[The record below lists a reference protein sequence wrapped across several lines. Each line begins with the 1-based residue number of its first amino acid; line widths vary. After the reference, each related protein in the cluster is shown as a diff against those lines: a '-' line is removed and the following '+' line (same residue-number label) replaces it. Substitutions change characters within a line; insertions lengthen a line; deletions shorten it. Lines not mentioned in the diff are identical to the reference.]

1 MFQNI
6 ASWADWLADQRPAVV
21 LVDQP
26 GEAEHYRYWLARQQT
41 GAYLETVRVLP
52 KAQWLVELWDSSFPS
67 RQVLRPVQLLV
78 LAEKIVA
85 NSTFIAEAAIGVQG
99 IAQRFVDAFEL
110 AERYQL
116 DIGAGPLA
124 SNEQQAFQ
132 HWRTQLLAQ
141 LDAQA
146 ALSAAQLPAALL
158 RALEAGQLELPA
170 RLALSAGLEISPGE
184 RALLA
189 AIAQAGVE
197 SCSLPTFG
205 ADDPA
210 DTAIRQYRAVDVRE
224 EVRAAVQWAAARLET
239 GDPAPRLALV
249 APDIRPYEE
258 PLRRALERQLYPF
271 SLFPSE
277 APGALL
283 AEPWRIGTGRLAAY
297 PVVAAAL
304 DLLLAAGAQVPQAL
318 LSRVLLS
325 PFVAGAE
332 THRARR
338 AQLDWRWR
346 EHLPG
351 QTTLR
356 RALQEAR
363 YAGFEEAVDGLAA
376 LESEAA
382 QQKRSASPSEWV
394 QRFDGELLAAGWPNR
409 EAGDP
414 VLDQCRQGF
423 SQVMDTLRAL
433 DRQLGAIDRGTALH
447 WLQHVLTGKRF
458 ELQRDQA
465 PPLQL
470 LSLEEA
476 SGQAF
481 DALWILG
488 LSDAAL
494 PQAVEPSPFL
504 PREQLIAAGVPRA
517 DHGDALRR
525 DRELLKAVMA
535 AASEC
540 VVSAA
545 AHGDEGVPQ
554 SACSL
559 LAWNWPQV
567 SSDVAPAPA
576 FSLDARLSRPVD
588 DPVRAVSAA
597 EKQHLRGGT
606 GLFKAYAASP
616 FFAFLK
622 YRLGLSAMPEPVEG
636 LEPKV
641 QGAWVHR
648 ALELFWRD
656 LGSSDA
662 LAALSDDELEA
673 RLRDSIDRATSDG
686 VLHGDELL
694 RIEKRRL
701 HSLLREWVQFEKNR
715 DEAFVVEATEQRGR
729 VDAFGIPLT
738 MQVDRIDRIGVHRV
752 VIDYK
757 TGTVAANAL
766 NADNLLEPQ
775 LPLYALLAEDFA
787 GPIDGVVLAQ
797 VHARDGMKVHMRSN
811 WCANLVSK
819 TVKNPVDTPEK
830 WQAER
835 AAWTRVLQTYA
846 AGFLSGDIAHD
857 YQLDASA
864 FRFDP
869 YVATLARLEFAD
881 DD

>member
-1 MFQNI
+1 MFQKI
-6 ASWADWLADQRPAVV
+6 ASWADWLADQRSAVV
-21 LVDQP
+21 LVDHP
-26 GEAEHYRYWLARQQT
+26 GEAEAYRHGLARQQAGT
-41 GAYLETVRVLP
+41 YLETVRVLP
-52 KAQWLVELWDSSFPS
+52 KAQWLVELWDNSFPS

-78 LAEKIVA
+78 LAEKIVV

-116 DIGAGPLA
+116 DVSAGSLA

-132 HWRTQLLAQ
+132 HWREQLLAQ
-141 LDAQA
+141 LDEQA

-158 RALEAGQLELPA
+158 RALEAGQLELPE
-170 RLALSAGLEISPGE
+170 RLALSAALEISPGE

-197 SCSLPTFG
+197 SCSLSAFG
-205 ADDPA
+205 TDKPPA
-210 DTAIRQYRAVDVRE
+210 SAIRQYRAADVRE
-224 EVRAAVQWAAARLET
+224 EVRAAVQWVAARLDAGE
-239 GDPAPRLALV
+239 DPAPRLALV

-271 SLFPSE
+271 SLFPAA
-277 APGALL
+277 APGASL

-304 DLLLAAGAQVPQAL
+304 DLLLVAGAQVPQAL

-332 THRARR
+332 IWSARR

-346 EHLPG
+346 EQLPG

-363 YAGFEEAVDGLAA
+363 YAGFEEAIDGLVA
-376 LESEAA
+376 LEAEAA
-382 QQKRSASPSEWV
+382 QHKTSASPSEWV
-394 QRFDGELLAAGWPNR
+394 KRFDRELLVAGWPNR

-476 SGQAF
+476 SGQDF

-488 LSDAAL
+488 LSDAVL
-494 PQAVEPSPFL
+494 PRAVEPSPFL

-525 DRELLKAVMA
+525 DRELLQAVMA
-535 AASEC
+535 AAAEC
-540 VVSAA
+540 VVSVA
-545 AHGDEGVPQ
+545 AHGDDGVPQ

-559 LAWNWPQV
+559 LAWNGRQA
-567 SSDVAPAPA
+567 SCDAAPA
-576 FSLDARLSRPVD
+576 FSLDARLSWPTD

-597 EKQHLRGGT
+597 EKERLRGGT

-622 YRLGLSAMPEPVEG
+622 YRLGLSAFPEPVEG

-656 LGSSDA
+656 LGNSDA
-662 LAALSDDELEA
+662 LAALADDEIEA

-701 HSLLREWVQFEKNR
+701 QSLLRHWLRFEKNR

-738 MQVDRIDRIGVHRV
+738 MQIDRIDRIGEHRV